1 MHWLLAVT
9 HGIFSLWGGMQ
20 TLSSNMWDL
29 VPWPWINP
37 RSPALGTRSLSHGTT
52 REVPVCCLFVF
63 FFRIKQGEHVVV
75 EKRKEGQT
83 WKGDLLW
90 RLGGRPHWRP
100 GSSARWAEEKFAA
113 LPSLGLVRDW
123 LLASKMQG
131 SGLQASLQRKI
142 DASAYRKALAAN
154 AGRRSPSGHWLSPL
168 RGLQALLVLDQR
180 EVAG

>member
-1 MHWLLAVT
+1 MVSSVFGVACKLLVLTCEIWFPGPGLIPDPLHWEHGVLAMGPPGKSQFV
-9 HGIFSLWGGMQ
+9 
-20 TLSSNMWDL
+20 
-29 VPWPWINP
+29 V
-37 RSPALGTRSLSHGTT
+37 
-52 REVPVCCLFVF
+52 CLFF